1 MNAKVDAIIAAKQD
15 LIISDLQD
23 QIRIPSVK
31 EEPTGKKDPFG
42 PGVRASLDAA
52 LALGEK
58 YGFEVRDIDGYAGT
72 IEYGPKD
79 AEVLGVVAHLDVVPA
94 GEGWDYD
101 PFGAEIVGDRIYG
114 RGTTDDKGPFIA
126 VLHALSA
133 IKEAGIPLKRRV
145 RVILGCDEESG
156 WGCMEYYKKHEP
168 APDLGFTPDGEYPV
182 VNSEKGLLQVYYKSA
197 FESKIRLYAGDR
209 ANVVPGS
216 ATAYL
221 PLTLNDV
228 MPAAEAYSL
237 KSGFPVSA
245 SADDEGTVLT
255 VTGQSTHASIPHLG
269 LNALQAMLQLL
280 AMLPLE
286 ENDAKMAEGLAEL
299 FKMDHH
305 GESMGLD
312 VTDESGRQT
321 LNPAAIVWEED
332 GIHKLALDLRCPASR
347 PLDVIKAELLAH
359 LAPLGFELYD
369 SHEQKALFVP
379 ADSELVSKL
388 INVYAER
395 TGVVAKPLAI
405 GGGTYARAFENT
417 VAFGCKIPNHDAP
430 MHMPNEYIP
439 IEDQM
444 FNTYMMADAI
454 LALAAE

>member
-1 MNAKVDAIIAAKQD
+1 MNERVDAIIAAKQD
-15 LIISDLQD
+15 TIIRDLQE

-31 EEPTGKKDPFG
+31 DEPTGNRDPFG

-52 LALGEK
+52 LALGGRL
-58 YGFEVRDIDGYAGT
+58 GFETKDLDGYAGV
-72 IEYGPKD
+72 IEYGPQD

-94 GEGWDYD
+94 GEGWDHE

-114 RGTTDDKGPFIA
+114 RGVTDDKGPAVA

-156 WGCMEYYKKHEP
+156 WGCMEYYKQHEP
-168 APDLGFTPDGEYPV
+168 APDLAFTPDGEYPV
-182 VNSEKGLLQVYYKSA
+182 VNSEKGILQVSYRARFASH
-197 FESKIRLYAGDR
+197 IRVQAGER

-221 PLTLNDV
+221 PLSLNDV

-237 KSGFPVSA
+237 KSGFPISA
-245 SADDEGTVLT
+245 SADGEGSVVT
-255 VTGQSTHASIPHLG
+255 VTGQATHASIPHLG
-269 LNALQAMLQLL
+269 QNALQAMLQLL
-280 AMLPLE
+280 ALLPLE
-286 ENDAKMAEGLAEL
+286 ESDAKMAEGLAEL

-305 GESMGLD
+305 GESLGLD
-312 VTDESGRQT
+312 LTDVSGRQT
-321 LNPAAIVWEED
+321 VNPAVIRWDEN
-332 GIHKLALDLRCPASR
+332 GIETLELDLRCPASH
-347 PLDVIKAELLAH
+347 PLDEIKAELIAK
-359 LAPLGFELYD
+359 LAPLGFELYH
-369 SHEQKALFVP
+369 SHEQKALYVP

-388 INVYAER
+388 LGVYAAR
-395 TGVVAKPLAI
+395 TGENAKPLAI

-417 VAFGCKIPNHDAP
+417 VAFGCKIPKHDAP

-444 FNTYMMADAI
+444 FNTRMMADAI